1 MRITVKLFATLHQ
14 YQPAAPRSGMA
25 LEVPQDASVADILPR
40 LHIPDGAPL
49 VAMVNEKVEHLDYVL
64 HEGDVLSLFPPVAG
78 G

>member
-25 LEVPQDASVADILPR
+25 LEVPPDSTVAEILPR
-40 LHIPDGAPL
+40 LRIPEAAPL
-49 VAMVNEKVEHLDYVL
+49 VAMVNEKVEHLDCVL

>member
-25 LEVPQDASVADILPR
+25 IDIPQGSTVADVLPR
-40 LHIPDGAPL
+40 LRIPDAAPL
-49 VAMVNEKVEHLDYVL
+49 VAMVNEKVEHLDRVL
-64 HEGDVLSLFPPVAG
+64 REGDVLSLFPPVAG